1 MNQDLTECEKK
12 RNFGFA
18 WQSPAGYYIPKAVD
32 IDDAIFSFRQ
42 SIPKFSSRTLNTLE
56 GIRTTDIDAKIIIEY
71 GKGVDSL
78 TTMQIRT
85 IENFGQACGYL
96 FDLVRNRKWNMDKKT
111 ICSLHAI
118 LSRDEVRN
126 PGMFR
131 QTPAKI
137 DGCTY
142 TPPEHIVLDSL
153 FSSGMSAA
161 TTLLSIP
168 ERAIISFLFL
178 SRSQFFEDC
187 NKRTASLAMIGT
199 LISNGYKS
207 LNIDKHPKEFLS
219 CMAGFYDN
227 ADATT
232 IIKMFNDMAR
242 EQYSDYMAYR
252 KNLNF

>member
-96 FDLVRNRKWNMDKKT
+96 FDLVRNRKWNMDKKLSVPCT
-111 ICSLHAI
+111 PYYQEMKSEI
-118 LSRDEVRN
+118 LAC
-126 PGMFR
+126 F
-131 QTPAKI
+131 AKHLPRLMDVHI
-137 DGCTY
+137 HHQNILFLTAFFL
-142 TPPEHIVLDSL
+142 PECLLPQLFYQFLKEPLSL
-153 FSSGMSAA
+153 FFFCLVRSSLKTA
-161 TTLLSIP
+161 TKEQHLL
-168 ERAIISFLFL
+168 L
-178 SRSQFFEDC
+178 
-187 NKRTASLAMIGT
+187 
-199 LISNGYKS
+199 
-207 LNIDKHPKEFLS
+207 
-219 CMAGFYDN
+219 
-227 ADATT
+227 
-232 IIKMFNDMAR
+232 
-242 EQYSDYMAYR
+242 
-252 KNLNF
+252 